1 MGILGREQRQPRVYD
16 YYYSYCTRGVLLSD
30 SMNRWLNALPAC
42 EPASLKPRVG
52 GRTMGSRTHMYVR
65 ELTTIANS
73 EICETDETN
82 S

>member
-1 MGILGREQRQPRVYD
+1 
-16 YYYSYCTRGVLLSD
+16 
-30 SMNRWLNALPAC
+30 MNRWLNALPAC